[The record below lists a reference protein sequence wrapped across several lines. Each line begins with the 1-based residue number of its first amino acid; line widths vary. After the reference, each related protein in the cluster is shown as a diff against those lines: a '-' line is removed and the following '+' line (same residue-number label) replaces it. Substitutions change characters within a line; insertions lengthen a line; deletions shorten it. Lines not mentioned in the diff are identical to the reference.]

1 MRARALARAAQPVA
15 ALDLSH
21 PHEPD
26 LLTYIERATGENIR
40 NCYQCGKCA
49 AGCPLSAA
57 MDLQPQQILRALQLG
72 QTDLIFSSDT
82 LWLCV
87 SCQTCVTRC
96 PCEVDLPRVMDAL
109 RAWAVV
115 HHYAAAQRE
124 VVAFQRAFI
133 KSIELTGR
141 VYEIG
146 LIGGYNMTSGHLLSG
161 FDLAAPMLFK
171 GKIKPLP
178 QRVRAMDEVAGI
190 FRRAKEVQE
199 REAQPERAEGKKG
212 GAH

>member
-1 MRARALARAAQPVA
+1 MRSSQQAAQSVA
-15 ALDLSH
+15 ALDLSL
-21 PHEPD
+21 PNEPD
-26 LLTYIERATGENIR
+26 LLEYIERATGENIR

-72 QTDLIFSSDT
+72 QTDLIFASDT

-109 RAWAVV
+109 RSWAIV
-115 HHYAAAQRE
+115 HHHPAAQRE
-124 VVAFQRAFI
+124 IAAFQRTFI

-146 LIGGYNMTSGHLLSG
+146 LIGGYNLTSGHLFSS
-161 FDLAAPMLFK
+161 FDLAAPMLLK

-178 QRVRAMDEVAGI
+178 KRVKAMDEVAGI
-190 FRRAKEVQE
+190 FRRAREVQQ
-199 REAQPERAEGKKG
+199 REAQPRSAGEEKG
-212 GAH
+212 GSH

>member
-1 MRARALARAAQPVA
+1 MRSSQRSAQPVA
-15 ALDLSH
+15 ALDLSN
-21 PHEPD
+21 PNEPD

-49 AGCPLSAA
+49 AGCPLAAA

-72 QTDLIFSSDT
+72 QPDLIFSSDT

-115 HHYAAAQRE
+115 HQHATAQRE

-146 LIGGYNMTSGHLLSG
+146 LIGGYNLTSGHLFSG
-161 FDLAAPMLFK
+161 FDLAAPMLLK
-171 GKIKPLP
+171 GKIKLMP
-178 QRVRAMDEVAGI
+178 QRVKAMNEVAGI
-190 FRRAKEVQE
+190 FRRAKELQE
-199 REAQPERAEGKKG
+199 REAQPERAEERKG
-212 GAH
+212 GSH

>member
-1 MRARALARAAQPVA
+1 MRSSQRAAQSVA
-15 ALDLSH
+15 ALDLSL
-21 PHEPD
+21 PNEPD
-26 LLTYIERATGENIR
+26 LLEYIERATGENVR

-72 QTDLIFSSDT
+72 QTDLIFASDT

-109 RAWAVV
+109 RSWAIV
-115 HHYAAAQRE
+115 HHHAASQRE
-124 VVAFQRAFI
+124 VVAFQRTFI

-146 LIGGYNMTSGHLLSG
+146 LIGGYNLTSGHLFSS
-161 FDLAAPMLFK
+161 FDLAAPMVLK

-178 QRVRAMDEVAGI
+178 KRVKAMDEVAGI
-190 FRRAKEVQE
+190 FRRAREVQE
-199 REAQPERAEGKKG
+199 REAQPNRAKEAKG
-212 GAH
+212 GSH

>member
-1 MRARALARAAQPVA
+1 MRSSQRAARSVA
-15 ALDLSH
+15 ALDLSL
-21 PHEPD
+21 PNEPD
-26 LLTYIERATGENIR
+26 LLEYIERATGENVR

-72 QTDLIFSSDT
+72 QTDLIFASDT

-109 RAWAVV
+109 RSWAIV
-115 HHYAAAQRE
+115 HHHAASQRE
-124 VVAFQRAFI
+124 VVAFQRTFI

-141 VYEIG
+141 VYEVG
-146 LIGGYNMTSGHLLSG
+146 LIGGYNVTSGHLFSS
-161 FDLAAPMLFK
+161 FDLAAPMVLK

-178 QRVRAMDEVAGI
+178 KRVKAMDEVAGI
-190 FRRAKEVQE
+190 FRRAREVQE
-199 REAQPERAEGKKG
+199 REAQPNRAKEAKG
-212 GAH
+212 GSH

>member
-1 MRARALARAAQPVA
+1 MRSSQRAAQSVA
-15 ALDLSH
+15 ALDLSL
-21 PHEPD
+21 PNEPD
-26 LLTYIERATGENIR
+26 LLEYIERATGENVR

-72 QTDLIFSSDT
+72 QTDLIFASDT

-109 RAWAVV
+109 RSWAIV
-115 HHYAAAQRE
+115 HHHAASQRE
-124 VVAFQRAFI
+124 VVAFQRTFI

-141 VYEIG
+141 VYEVG
-146 LIGGYNMTSGHLLSG
+146 LIGGYNVTSGHLFSS
-161 FDLAAPMLFK
+161 FDLAAPMVLK

-178 QRVRAMDEVAGI
+178 KRVKAMDEVAGI
-190 FRRAKEVQE
+190 FRRAREVQE
-199 REAQPERAEGKKG
+199 REAQPNRAKEAKG
-212 GAH
+212 GSH

>member
-1 MRARALARAAQPVA
+1 MRSSQRVAQPMA
-15 ALDLSH
+15 ALDLSLSH
-21 PHEPD
+21 GSD
-26 LLTYIERATGENIR
+26 LLAYIERATGESVR

-57 MDLQPQQILRALQLG
+57 MDLQPQQILRLLQLG

-87 SCQTCVTRC
+87 GCQTCVTRC

-115 HHYAAAQRE
+115 HHHPAAQRE

-146 LIGGYNMTSGHLLSG
+146 LIGGYNLTSGHLFSG
-161 FDLAAPMLFK
+161 FDLAAPMLLK

-178 QRVRAMDEVAGI
+178 QRVKDMDEVAGI
-190 FRRAKEVQE
+190 FRRAKELQA
-199 REAQPERAEGKKG
+199 REAQPERAEGEKG
-212 GAH
+212 GAL

>member
-1 MRARALARAAQPVA
+1 MRQRAAQPVA
-15 ALDLSH
+15 ALDLSR
-21 PHEPD
+21 PSEID
-26 LLTYIERATGENIR
+26 LVAYIERATGENVR

-96 PCEVDLPRVMDAL
+96 PCDVDLPRVMDAL

-115 HHYAAAQRE
+115 QHHAAAQGE

-146 LIGGYNMTSGHLLSG
+146 LIGGYNVTSGHLLSG
-161 FDLAAPMLFK
+161 FDLAAPMLLK

-178 QRVRAMDEVAGI
+178 QRVQAMNEVAGI
-190 FRRAKEVQE
+190 FSRAKELQA
-199 REAQPERAEGKKG
+199 REAQPQPGEGKKG
-212 GAH
+212 GRH

>member
-1 MRARALARAAQPVA
+1 MIGSRRRTQPEA
-15 ALDLSH
+15 ALDLSLR
-21 PHEPD
+21 HEPD
-26 LLTYIERATGENIR
+26 LLSYIEHATGENVR

-115 HHYAAAQRE
+115 HHHAAAQRE
-124 VVAFQRAFI
+124 IVAFQRTFL
-133 KSIELTGR
+133 KSIELTGH
-141 VYEIG
+141 VYEVG
-146 LIGGYNMTSGHLLSG
+146 LIGGYNLTSGHLFSS
-161 FDLAAPMLFK
+161 FDLAAPMVLR
-171 GKIKPLP
+171 GKIKPIP
-178 QRVRAMDEVAGI
+178 QRVTAMDEVAGI
-190 FRRAKEVQE
+190 FRRARELQE
-199 REAQPERAEGKKG
+199 REAQPQGAEGEKG
-212 GAH
+212 GGH

>member
-1 MRARALARAAQPVA
+1 MIGSRRRTQPEA
-15 ALDLSH
+15 ALDLSIRH
-21 PHEPD
+21 DPD
-26 LLTYIERATGENIR
+26 LITYIEHATGENIR

-115 HHYAAAQRE
+115 HHHAAAQRE
-124 VVAFQRAFI
+124 IVAFQRTFL

-146 LIGGYNMTSGHLLSG
+146 LIGGYNLTSGHLFSS
-161 FDLAAPMLFK
+161 FDLAAPMVLK
-171 GKIKPLP
+171 GKIKPIP
-178 QRVRAMDEVAGI
+178 QRVKAMDEVAGI
-190 FRRAKEVQE
+190 FRRARELRE
-199 REAQPERAEGKKG
+199 REAQPQRAEEEKG
-212 GAH
+212 GGH

>member
-1 MRARALARAAQPVA
+1 MRSSQRAAQSVA
-15 ALDLSH
+15 ALDLSL

-26 LLTYIERATGENIR
+26 LLDYIERATGENVR

-72 QTDLIFSSDT
+72 QTDLIFASDT

-109 RAWAVV
+109 RSWAIV
-115 HHYAAAQRE
+115 HHHAAAQRE
-124 VVAFQRAFI
+124 VVAFQRTFI

-146 LIGGYNMTSGHLLSG
+146 LIGGYNLTSGHLFSG
-161 FDLAAPMLFK
+161 FDLAAPMVLK

-178 QRVRAMDEVAGI
+178 QRVKAIDEVAGI
-190 FRRAKEVQE
+190 FRRAREVQE
-199 REAQPERAEGKKG
+199 REAQPRRAEEEKG
-212 GAH
+212 GSH

>member
-1 MRARALARAAQPVA
+1 MRSSQRAAQSVA
-15 ALDLSH
+15 ALDLSL
-21 PHEPD
+21 PQEPD
-26 LLTYIERATGENIR
+26 LLEYIERTTGENVR

-72 QTDLIFSSDT
+72 QTDLIFASDT

-109 RAWAVV
+109 RSWAIV
-115 HHYAAAQRE
+115 HHHAASQRE
-124 VVAFQRAFI
+124 VVAFQRTFI

-141 VYEIG
+141 VYEVG
-146 LIGGYNMTSGHLLSG
+146 LIGGYNVTSGHLFSS
-161 FDLAAPMLFK
+161 FDLAAPMVLK

-178 QRVRAMDEVAGI
+178 KRVKAMDEVAGI
-190 FRRAKEVQE
+190 FRRAREVQE
-199 REAQPERAEGKKG
+199 REAQPNRAKEAKG
-212 GAH
+212 GSH

>member
-1 MRARALARAAQPVA
+1 MRQRATQPVA

-21 PHEPD
+21 PHEPN
-26 LLTYIERATGENIR
+26 LLTYIEHATGENVR

-109 RAWAVV
+109 RAWAIVN
-115 HHYAAAQRE
+115 HHAAAQRE
-124 VVAFQRAFI
+124 VVAFQRAFL

-146 LIGGYNMTSGHLLSG
+146 LIGGYNLTSGHLFSG
-161 FDLAAPMLFK
+161 LDLAAPMLLK
-171 GKIKPLP
+171 GKVKLLP
-178 QRVRAMDEVAGI
+178 QRVKAMNEVAGI
-190 FRRAKEVQE
+190 FRRAKELQV
-199 REAQPERAEGKKG
+199 REAQPGRGDGEKG

>member
-1 MRARALARAAQPVA
+1 MRSSQRAAQSVA
-15 ALDLSH
+15 ALDLSL
-21 PHEPD
+21 PQEPD
-26 LLTYIERATGENIR
+26 LLEYIERTTGENVR

-72 QTDLIFSSDT
+72 QTDLIFASDT

-109 RAWAVV
+109 RSWAIV
-115 HHYAAAQRE
+115 HHHAASQRE
-124 VVAFQRAFI
+124 VVAFQRTFI

-141 VYEIG
+141 VYEVG
-146 LIGGYNMTSGHLLSG
+146 LIGGYNVTSGHLFSS
-161 FDLAAPMLFK
+161 FDLAAPMVLK

-178 QRVRAMDEVAGI
+178 RRVKAMDEVAGI
-190 FRRAKEVQE
+190 FRRAQEVQQ
-199 REAQPERAEGKKG
+199 REARSGRAQEEKG
-212 GAH
+212 GSH